1 MLAASLPIT
10 EDQVIII
17 NPDAAQQLKAIEVE
31 GSPAKLEFNAEED
44 GEGGYNCSVSL
55 VASVAPEAELED
67 IDGITVSFRGLANS
81 VFAGAVVGINAD
93 GELVL
98 EMAEGDCDSC
108 GESDGSCGCGG
119 GSCGCGGH

>member
-1 MLAASLPIT
+1 M
-10 EDQVIII
+10 III
-17 NPDAAQQLKAIEVE
+17 TPDAAQQLRVIEVD

-55 VASVAPEAELED
+55 VGNVAPEAEMED

-81 VFAGAVVGINAD
+81 VFAGAVVGINPE

-98 EMAEGDCDSC
+98 EMAEGDCDGC
-108 GESDGSCGCGG
+108 GEDSCDCG
-119 GSCGCGGH
+119 GSCGGH